1 MRDIKFR
8 AWNKNLKEMFEVGQ
22 ITLEE
27 GIWDYQPKNKKHI
40 GVSIPYQPSFIL
52 MQYTGLKD
60 DNEKEIYEGDILHI
74 DAYTYT
80 NPAFSGEYLVQYN
93 EELGMWRLIDL
104 ENYKKDKED
113 FMIFEDLKGWY
124 RLDIA
129 VIGNI
134 YDNPELLKED

>member
-1 MRDIKFR
+1 MREVEFRGKDYNNEWRYGNLVQEKWGKGKAITIKKD
-8 AWNKNLKEMFEVGQ
+8 KNGWSV
-22 ITLEE
+22 LEE
-27 GIWDYQPKNKKHI
+27 TVG
-40 GVSIPYQPSFIL
+40 
-52 MQYTGLKD
+52 QYTGLKD
-60 DNEKEIYEGDILHI
+60 DNEKEIYEGDILLI

-93 EELGMWRLIDL
+93 EVLGMWRLINL
-104 ENYKKDKED
+104 ENNKKDKED

-124 RLDIA
+124 RLDIK